1 MMSRKTHSHQFD
13 STTVSVVLF
22 HTHRYDEMLFWRC
35 YYFCENNHKA
45 SISRSR
51 CMPVYRPEFITA
63 DEPWENSSAEW
74 EGGALLSTE
83 LAVSSG
89 SASTEKGELL
99 DSAHIRCHLSKLR

>member
-1 MMSRKTHSHQFD
+1 
-13 STTVSVVLF
+13 
-22 HTHRYDEMLFWRC
+22 
-35 YYFCENNHKA
+35 
-45 SISRSR
+45 
-51 CMPVYRPEFITA
+51 MPVYRPEFITA